1 MLNDIYGRFI
11 ARSYL
16 HFRICYHDTVQGS
29 VMYEGK
35 FKSVAQRGY
44 DNMSDIPLFTVPGRK
59 SPGDAKVTGKRHQRC
74 VKENREK

>member
-1 MLNDIYGRFI
+1 
-11 ARSYL
+11 
-16 HFRICYHDTVQGS
+16 
-29 VMYEGK
+29 MYEGK
-35 FKSVAQRGY
+35 FKSVAHRGY